1 MKKLLLTMLVAIA
14 IGIPIAGAGV
24 VLAAAGTLQIRAP
37 WGGADQVRLQ
47 LDRAVEVSYRINA
60 GRNTPQEALDAVG
73 LAIAAWNDGIDAR
86 ESGSGWSF
94 DLIVFEPARRTK
106 PDIDIRLKRGGG
118 VIAGQALSKF
128 DRDGF
133 RTSVK
138 ITISGSA
145 FGFVNEPDKVQE
157 ITMHEVGHALALGH
171 HDNED
176 DLMGPTVGH
185 DDNDRTTIEEISECD
200 LDGFVEAHQW
210 LTDPANNGMPE
221 LNLVDFIFCQ

>member
-24 VLAAAGTLQIRAP
+24 VLAADGILQIRAP
-37 WGGADQVRLQ
+37 WGGADQVNEP
-47 LDRAVEVSYRINA
+47 DRVVKVSYRISA
-60 GRNTPQEALDAVG
+60 GRNTPQAALDAVQD
-73 LAIAAWNDGIDAR
+73 AIDAWNDGINTR
-86 ESGSGWSF
+86 QSGWTF
-94 DLIVFEPARRTK
+94 DLVEFTGARRTK

-118 VIAGQALSKF
+118 LIAGQALSKF

-145 FGFVNEPDKVQE
+145 FGFVNEPEKVRE
-157 ITMHEVGHALALGH
+157 IAMHELGHALALGH

-176 DLMGPTVGH
+176 DLMGTTVG
-185 DDNDRTTIEEISECD
+185 DSDRATITTISSCD
-200 LDGFVEAHQW
+200 LDGFEEAHQW
-210 LTDPANNGMPE
+210 LTVKLNDGMPE
-221 LNLVDFIFCQ
+221 LNLKDFIDC